1 MAVPGPG
8 GGAREAG
15 TLAGGHP
22 GLAMGTPGKR
32 SAAQSLEPDA
42 ARIPLLEQ
50 NMSRAPRWNRPQ
62 EPPFPPPPPPPP
74 PPRAPPTIYMPG
86 PPAIHPPLLS
96 RMPRMGS
103 AVPVQTVCP
112 YCGNHIITVTTPV
125 PGVLTWLLCTGLFMF
140 GLQVLP
146 GLLLLPLLHGELD
159 GREALV
165 PRVPAGAL
173 PLRPPVNAHRINVHC
188 GTPACPRVLPGHLLA
203 QRGAGSPLSPRGW
216 GRAQSRC
223 STGTGQMNESCR
235 VGGGGGEGPPTASL
249 SGSLLL

>member
-62 EPPFPPPPPPPP
+62 VSKGSQGRSLMTPGSEPPFPPPPPPPP

-140 GLQVLP
+140 GCFLGCCFFPFCMESLMDVKHSCPVCRQELFRYD
-146 GLLLLPLLHGELD
+146 LL
-159 GREALV
+159 
-165 PRVPAGAL
+165 
-173 PLRPPVNAHRINVHC
+173 
-188 GTPACPRVLPGHLLA
+188 
-203 QRGAGSPLSPRGW
+203 
-216 GRAQSRC
+216 
-223 STGTGQMNESCR
+223 
-235 VGGGGGEGPPTASL
+235 
-249 SGSLLL
+249 

>member
-1 MAVPGPG
+1 MEPPPGASFSSSSASSSASESSSYNIHARPPGHSPATALQNAQNGLCRPRTDRVSLLRKPHHHGDHPGPRG
-8 GGAREAG
+8 PH
-15 TLAGGHP
+15 LAAVH
-22 GLAMGTPGKR
+22 R
-32 SAAQSLEPDA
+32 
-42 ARIPLLEQ
+42 PLYV
-50 NMSRAPRWNRPQ
+50 W
-62 EPPFPPPPPPPP
+62 
-74 PPRAPPTIYMPG
+74 
-86 PPAIHPPLLS
+86 
-96 RMPRMGS
+96 
-103 AVPVQTVCP
+103 
-112 YCGNHIITVTTPV
+112 
-125 PGVLTWLLCTGLFMF
+125 
-140 GLQVLP
+140 VLP